1 MKKND
6 CAVEA
11 IKFAKNVKMGIDGLT
26 FLTLWLEGDV
36 ARIMS
41 LWPDCPS
48 NVFVSESVGIS
59 VEPINVDF
67 KFKNADLPDLLNKKV
82 EISSFVI
89 NNIKIIVAIDI
100 SAAEVFVLK
109 QIAI

>member
-1 MKKND
+1 
-6 CAVEA
+6 
-11 IKFAKNVKMGIDGLT
+11 MGIDGLT

-41 LWPDCPS
+41 LWPDCPG
-48 NVFVSESVGIS
+48 NVFESESTETPG
-59 VEPINVDF
+59 EPINTDF

-100 SAAEVFVLK
+100 STGEVFVLK